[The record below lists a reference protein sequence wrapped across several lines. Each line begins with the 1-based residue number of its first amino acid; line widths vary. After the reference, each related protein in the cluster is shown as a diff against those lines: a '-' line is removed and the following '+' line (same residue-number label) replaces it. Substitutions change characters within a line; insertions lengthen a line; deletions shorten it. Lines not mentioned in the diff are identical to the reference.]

1 MNRQKSKLVRRKRR
15 SMHVRKRIVGTAQKP
30 RLTVFRSLR
39 HISTQL
45 IDDLNSHTL
54 CSISTLSPEVKKNL
68 KKKSGNN
75 IESAKLVGKKLA
87 ELAVKKG
94 IKEAVF
100 DRGPFPY
107 HGRLKA
113 LAEAVRAGGLK
124 L

>member
-1 MNRQKSKLVRRKRR
+1 
-15 SMHVRKRIVGTAQKP
+15 MHVRKRIVGTAQKP